1 MAINVNTVYQT
12 VLLILNKEQRG
23 YMTPLEFNKIGAQ
36 TQSEIFGT
44 YFESLN
50 QQLRVPQANADY
62 SDRVVNLDEKI
73 AIFKDYG
80 NATSVSSSNVFNL
93 PNQYSGT
100 SSATQQFTAVD
111 PQLTYTLTGDALS
124 LSNNNAISNV
134 FVNGVELASTEY
146 SVSGATLTLVNQPT
160 AGQIIIINL
169 YPKQFYRL
177 GQVLYQVGA
186 LDTEE
191 AQRVDR
197 GELYHLLSSNLT
209 KPTTVN
215 PIYTYENNQLTVY
228 PTSIVSGL
236 AVSYIRKPIPPI
248 WSFTSGS
255 QYVFQP
261 TSSCNFELH
270 ISEQVELIVRILLY
284 AGVVVKNQE
293 IVQVAASQIQQENI
307 NQKS

>member
-23 YMTPLEFNKIGAQ
+23 YMTPLEFNKIG
-36 TQSEIFGT
+36 TQSQLEIFGT

-50 QQLRVPQANADY
+50 QQLRVPQPNTDY
-62 SDRVVNLDEKI
+62 ADRVINLDEKI
-73 AIFKDYG
+73 SIFKDYG

-100 SSATQQFTAVD
+100 SSATQQFTAVN
-111 PQLTYTLTGDALS
+111 PGLAYTLTGDALA
-124 LSNNNAISNV
+124 LSNAGAITNV
-134 FVNGVELASTEY
+134 FVNGVELASTAY
-146 SVSGATLTLVNQPT
+146 SLSGATLTLSNQPT

-169 YPKQFYRL
+169 YAKQFYRL

-186 LDTEE
+186 LPTEE
-191 AQRVDR
+191 MQRVDR

-215 PIYTYENNQLTVY
+215 PIYTYENNLLTVY
-228 PTSIVSGL
+228 PTDITNNVS
-236 AVSYIRKPIPPI
+236 VSYIRRPIAPI
-248 WSFTSGS
+248 WAFTSGS

-270 ISEQVELIVRILLY
+270 PSEQVELITRILLY
-284 AGVVVKNQE
+284 AGVVIKNQE
-293 IVQVAASQIQQENI
+293 VIQVAASQIQQENI

>member
-23 YMTPLEFNKIGAQ
+23 YMTPLEFNKIG
-36 TQSEIFGT
+36 TQSQLEIFGT

-50 QQLRVPQANADY
+50 QQLRVPQPNTDY
-62 SDRVVNLDEKI
+62 ADRVINLDEKI
-73 AIFKDYG
+73 SIFKDYG

-100 SSATQQFTAVD
+100 SSATQQFTAVN
-111 PQLTYTLTGDALS
+111 PGLAYTLTGDALA
-124 LSNNNAISNV
+124 LSNAGAITNV
-134 FVNGVELASTEY
+134 FVNGVELASTAY
-146 SVSGATLTLVNQPT
+146 SLSGATLTLSSQPT

-186 LDTEE
+186 LPTEE
-191 AQRVDR
+191 MQRVDR

-215 PIYTYENNQLTVY
+215 PIYTYENNLLTVY
-228 PTSIVSGL
+228 PTDITNNVS
-236 AVSYIRKPIPPI
+236 VSYIRRPIAPI
-248 WSFTSGS
+248 WAFTSGS

-270 ISEQVELIVRILLY
+270 PSEQVELITRILLY
-284 AGVVVKNQE
+284 AGVVIKNQE
-293 IVQVAASQIQQENI
+293 VIQVAASQIQQENI

>member
-1 MAINVNTVYQT
+1 MAINVNTIYQT

-23 YMTPLEFNKIGAQ
+23 YMTPLEFNKIG
-36 TQSEIFGT
+36 TQSQLEIYGT

-50 QQLRVPQANADY
+50 QHLRVPQPNTDY
-62 SDRVVNLDEKI
+62 ADRVINLDEKI
-73 AIFKDYG
+73 SIFKDYG

-100 SSATQQFTAVD
+100 SSATQQFTAVN
-111 PQLTYTLTGDALS
+111 PGLAYTLTGDALA
-124 LSNNNAISNV
+124 LSNAGAITNV
-134 FVNGVELASTEY
+134 FVNGVELASTAY
-146 SVSGATLTLVNQPT
+146 SLSGATLTLSSQPT

-177 GQVLYQVGA
+177 GQVLYQAGA
-186 LDTEE
+186 LPTEE
-191 AQRVDR
+191 MQRVDR

-215 PIYTYENNQLTVY
+215 PIYTYENNLLTVY
-228 PTSIVSGL
+228 PTDITNNVS
-236 AVSYIRKPIPPI
+236 VSYIRRPIAPI
-248 WSFTSGS
+248 WAFTSGS

-270 ISEQVELIVRILLY
+270 PSEQVELITRILLY
-284 AGVVVKNQE
+284 AGVVIKNQE
-293 IVQVAASQIQQENI
+293 VIQVAASQIQQENI

>member
-1 MAINVNTVYQT
+1 
-12 VLLILNKEQRG
+12 
-23 YMTPLEFNKIGAQ
+23 MTPLEFNKIGAQ

-177 GQVLYQVGA
+177 GQVLYQAGA

-228 PTSIVSGL
+228 PTSIVNGL

-270 ISEQVELIVRILLY
+270 PSEQVEVILRILLY
-284 AGVVVKNQE
+284 AGVVIRNPEV
-293 IVQVAASQIQQENI
+293 IQVAASQIQQENI
-307 NQKS
+307 NQQS

>member
-23 YMTPLEFNKIGAQ
+23 YMTPLEFNKIG
-36 TQSEIFGT
+36 TQSQLEIFGT

-50 QQLRVPQANADY
+50 QQLRVPQPNTDY
-62 SDRVVNLDEKI
+62 ADRVINLDEKI
-73 AIFKDYG
+73 SIFKDYG

-100 SSATQQFTAVD
+100 SSATQQFTAVN
-111 PQLTYTLTGDALS
+111 PGLAYTLTGDALA
-124 LSNNNAISNV
+124 LSNAGAITNV
-134 FVNGVELASTEY
+134 FVNGVELASTAY
-146 SVSGATLTLVNQPT
+146 SLSGATLTLSSQPT

-177 GQVLYQVGA
+177 GQVLYQAGA
-186 LDTEE
+186 LPTEE
-191 AQRVDR
+191 MQRVDR

-215 PIYTYENNQLTVY
+215 PIYTYENNLLTVY
-228 PTSIVSGL
+228 PTDITNNVS
-236 AVSYIRKPIPPI
+236 VSYIRRPIAPI
-248 WSFTSGS
+248 WAFTSGS

-270 ISEQVELIVRILLY
+270 PSEQVELITRILLY
-284 AGVVVKNQE
+284 AGVVIKNQE
-293 IVQVAASQIQQENI
+293 VIQVAASQIQQENI

>member
-209 KPTTVN
+209 KPTTIN

>member
-23 YMTPLEFNKIGAQ
+23 YMTPLEFNKIG
-36 TQSEIFGT
+36 TQSQLEIFGT

-50 QQLRVPQANADY
+50 QQLRVPQPNTDY
-62 SDRVVNLDEKI
+62 ADRVINLDEKI
-73 AIFKDYG
+73 SIFKDYG

-100 SSATQQFTAVD
+100 SSATQQFTAVN
-111 PQLTYTLTGDALS
+111 PGLAYTLTGDALA
-124 LSNNNAISNV
+124 LSNAGAITNV
-134 FVNGVELASTEY
+134 FVNGVELASTAY
-146 SVSGATLTLVNQPT
+146 SLSGATLTLSSQPS

-186 LDTEE
+186 LPTEE
-191 AQRVDR
+191 MQRVDR

-215 PIYTYENNQLTVY
+215 PIYTYENNLLTVY
-228 PTSIVSGL
+228 PTDITNNVS
-236 AVSYIRKPIPPI
+236 VSYIRRPIAPI
-248 WSFTSGS
+248 WAFTSGS

-270 ISEQVELIVRILLY
+270 PSEQVELITRILLY
-284 AGVVVKNQE
+284 AGVVIKNQE
-293 IVQVAASQIQQENI
+293 VIQVAASQIQQENI